1 MNYIT
6 NTCAAMLCNALL
18 WICTFDVRT
27 ADPPAFKSELFNT
40 GTLVYSDTFDGEINR
55 ERWGAMTR
63 DKQIADGKLIV
74 SAKFKSKEGAMKV
87 LKRDHHL
94 GLEPIVH
101 LNRIPDQFVC
111 HLRYKCEKK
120 ELEASR
126 PILQIGHHM
135 IKFLYL
141 KGGGHRIQLPDGPAF
156 SEPESKMKLN
166 EWIDLII
173 EYKLGTIR
181 ISVNGH
187 SKSYEHEKVTI
198 VNEKDKLGPRFTW
211 KGGPG
216 CRIVF
221 DSVRLWKCER

>member
-1 MNYIT
+1 MSFLDSSDRRV
-6 NTCAAMLCNALL
+6 AA
-18 WICTFDVRT
+18 FDDNGLDFARPVGS
-27 ADPPAFKSELFNT
+27 A
-40 GTLVYSDTFDGEINR
+40 
-55 ERWGAMTR
+55 ERGGGFIFFRFEAGGA
-63 DKQIADGKLIV
+63 IGKGRKLDHD
-74 SAKFKSKEGAMKV
+74 EAMKV
-87 LKRDHHL
+87 LRRDHHL
-94 GLEPIVH
+94 GLEPVVH
-101 LNRIPDQFVC
+101 LNRIPEQFVC

-120 ELEASR
+120 ELSPGR

-135 IKFLYL
+135 IKFNYL
-141 KGGGHRIQLPDGPAF
+141 EGGGHRIQLPDGPAF
-156 SEPESKMKLN
+156 NVPESKMKLN

-198 VNEKDKLGPRFTW
+198 INERDKLGPRFTW

-221 DSVRLWKCER
+221 DSVSLWNCEG